1 MAAKKKDTVE
11 TVETEAVIQEAAE
24 DQKAEDVQT
33 DPEGKQED
41 QEEEELSPIA
51 KRYQVFLQERILD
64 EENAEEHGRK
74 EDHRKRVRDHHRRGV
89 CVTWSRTKADLEA
102 CWRS

>member
-11 TVETEAVIQEAAE
+11 TVETEVVIQEAAE

-33 DPEGKQED
+33 DTEGKQED

-51 KRYQVFLQERILD
+51 KRYQVFYKKGFWTKKMLKNMVGKKITEREYEIITG
-64 EENAEEHGRK
+64 EVYA
-74 EDHRKRVRDHHRRGV
+74 
-89 CVTWSRTKADLEA
+89 
-102 CWRS
+102 

>member
-51 KRYQVFLQERILD
+51 KRYQGFYKKGFWTKKMLKNMVGKKITEREYEIIT
-64 EENAEEHGRK
+64 G
-74 EDHRKRVRDHHRRGV
+74 
-89 CVTWSRTKADLEA
+89 EA
-102 CWRS
+102 YA

>member
-33 DPEGKQED
+33 APEGKQED

-51 KRYQVFLQERILD
+51 KRYQVFYKKGFWTKKMLKNMVGKKITEREYEIIT
-64 EENAEEHGRK
+64 G
-74 EDHRKRVRDHHRRGV
+74 
-89 CVTWSRTKADLEA
+89 EA
-102 CWRS
+102 YA

>member
-1 MAAKKKDTVE
+1 MVAKKKDTVE

-51 KRYQVFLQERILD
+51 KRYQVFYKKGFWTKKMLKNMVGKKITEREYEIIT
-64 EENAEEHGRK
+64 G
-74 EDHRKRVRDHHRRGV
+74 
-89 CVTWSRTKADLEA
+89 EA
-102 CWRS
+102 YA

>member
-1 MAAKKKDTVE
+1 MAAKKKDTVD

-51 KRYQVFLQERILD
+51 KRYQVFYKKGFWTKKMLKNMVGKKITEREYEIITG
-64 EENAEEHGRK
+64 EVYE
-74 EDHRKRVRDHHRRGV
+74 
-89 CVTWSRTKADLEA
+89 
-102 CWRS
+102 

>member
-33 DPEGKQED
+33 DPEGKQEE

-51 KRYQVFLQERILD
+51 KRYQVFYKKGFWTKKMLKNMVGKKITEREYEIIT
-64 EENAEEHGRK
+64 G
-74 EDHRKRVRDHHRRGV
+74 
-89 CVTWSRTKADLEA
+89 EA
-102 CWRS
+102 YA

>member
-24 DQKAEDVQT
+24 DQKAEDIQT

-51 KRYQVFLQERILD
+51 KRYQVFYKKGFWTKKMLKNMVGKKITEREYEIIT
-64 EENAEEHGRK
+64 G
-74 EDHRKRVRDHHRRGV
+74 
-89 CVTWSRTKADLEA
+89 EA
-102 CWRS
+102 YA

>member
-1 MAAKKKDTVE
+1 MAAKKKTVE

-51 KRYQVFLQERILD
+51 KRYQVFYKKGFWTKKMLKNMVGKKITEREYEIIT
-64 EENAEEHGRK
+64 G
-74 EDHRKRVRDHHRRGV
+74 
-89 CVTWSRTKADLEA
+89 EA
-102 CWRS
+102 YA

>member
-1 MAAKKKDTVE
+1 MAAKKKDTAE

-51 KRYQVFLQERILD
+51 KRYQVFYKKGFWTKKMLKNMVGKKITEREYEIIT
-64 EENAEEHGRK
+64 G
-74 EDHRKRVRDHHRRGV
+74 
-89 CVTWSRTKADLEA
+89 EA
-102 CWRS
+102 YA

>member
-11 TVETEAVIQEAAE
+11 TVETEAVIQEATE

-51 KRYQVFLQERILD
+51 KRYQGFYKKGFWTKKMLKNMVGKKITEREYEIIT
-64 EENAEEHGRK
+64 G
-74 EDHRKRVRDHHRRGV
+74 
-89 CVTWSRTKADLEA
+89 EA
-102 CWRS
+102 YA

>member
-1 MAAKKKDTVE
+1 MAVKKKDTVE

-51 KRYQVFLQERILD
+51 KRYQVFYKKGFWTKKMLKNMVGKKITEREYEIIT
-64 EENAEEHGRK
+64 G
-74 EDHRKRVRDHHRRGV
+74 
-89 CVTWSRTKADLEA
+89 EA
-102 CWRS
+102 HA

>member
-51 KRYQVFLQERILD
+51 KRYQVFYKKGFWTKKMLKNMVGKKITEREYEIIT
-64 EENAEEHGRK
+64 G
-74 EDHRKRVRDHHRRGV
+74 
-89 CVTWSRTKADLEA
+89 EA
-102 CWRS
+102 YV

>member
-33 DPEGKQED
+33 DQEGKQED

-51 KRYQVFLQERILD
+51 KRYQVFYKKGFWTKKMLKNMVGKKITEREYEIIT
-64 EENAEEHGRK
+64 G
-74 EDHRKRVRDHHRRGV
+74 
-89 CVTWSRTKADLEA
+89 EA
-102 CWRS
+102 YA

>member
-1 MAAKKKDTVE
+1 MAAKEKDTVE

-51 KRYQVFLQERILD
+51 KRYQVFYKKGFWTKKMLKNMVGKKITEREYEIIT
-64 EENAEEHGRK
+64 G
-74 EDHRKRVRDHHRRGV
+74 
-89 CVTWSRTKADLEA
+89 EA
-102 CWRS
+102 YA

>member
-11 TVETEAVIQEAAE
+11 TVETEAVIQKAAE

-51 KRYQVFLQERILD
+51 KRYQVFYKKGFWTKKMLKNMVGKKITEREYEIIT
-64 EENAEEHGRK
+64 G
-74 EDHRKRVRDHHRRGV
+74 
-89 CVTWSRTKADLEA
+89 EA
-102 CWRS
+102 YA